1 MNLHYKYVH
10 PILWTE
16 EERKERLYTQSPG
29 HTCIMLYISMK
40 NKTFGQLIRLPCTL
54 CELLLH
60 KIETAKNHKNRK
72 LDNMIYLTKSD
83 YLHFPSHG

>member
-29 HTCIMLYISMK
+29 HTCIMLYIAMK
-40 NKTFGQLIRLPCTL
+40 NKTFGQLIRLP
-54 CELLLH
+54 
-60 KIETAKNHKNRK
+60 
-72 LDNMIYLTKSD
+72 IYAMWIVAS
-83 YLHFPSHG
+83 